1 MTEAQEATLTM
12 GNALE
17 EEMPPGPWEDEGQG
31 GLNGDKGD
39 NGDAPEVVWQ
49 DDEAVLTQ
57 QEPAEAETPG
67 PNLGPKL
74 SGAQPNGQPSAL
86 EVHQGSQGSPGS
98 QGEAAT
104 SPEFLTQGSGQ
115 PHLAETSAPPRR
127 GSVTSAKPQDVL
139 FTSALPPSEQFPSPQ
154 ESQGQKDEAPVSPA
168 VTIDVDSIKA
178 VPTTKGDAVPRSSES
193 KKSQGRR
200 GSLGSYRAE
209 TLLYD
214 RLGVDPTATDAEI
227 RNAYKRMALQL
238 HPDKGGDPESFK
250 QMKEAYEVL
259 SNHQKRTVYDLH
271 GMEGIKCM
279 EQAAQMEARMSDVTP
294 VLLIMM
300 ELAQTSALMR
310 GIVVTILTLL
320 GSMVVLPFI
329 LLTLKWD
336 GATSFS
342 WAVVFIPVWIF
353 QLVILCCQHVFLSM
367 QQLGA
372 PDEEDPEA
380 ARIHTKLKKEVRLLR
395 FQSCVTH
402 ALLISFEILLILRLE
417 GVMTA
422 SWVVVISPWLAL
434 EVWWFLFR
442 LYVSPVAWALS
453 DPQAATEAGVA
464 QAEVK
469 RTPLF
474 WLFLVGYLQAGV
486 FRFLTS
492 ILISARANADGHPH
506 AVSWWLVFLP
516 LYFSVVLFV
525 AIPCVERAVK
535 RRRQRHLL
543 RQEEDNPGSVAAKGC
558 VATVWLMMLWLATGK
573 FDGGAYSAA
582 WVFSPIF
589 FFVSLAVC
597 VLSMVI
603 ILARPQHFQRAAES
617 MGEAIGKP
625 AETE

>member
-1 MTEAQEATLTM
+1 MTDAQEATPTM
-12 GNALE
+12 GEKSAPQ
-17 EEMPPGPWEDEGQG
+17 EEMPPAGPWADEGQG
-31 GLNGDKGD
+31 DD
-39 NGDAPEVVWQ
+39 NADAPEVVWQ
-49 DDEAVLTQ
+49 DDEAVPKQ
-57 QEPAEAETPG
+57 QEPAAEQVETPG
-67 PNLGPKL
+67 PSLEG
-74 SGAQPNGQPSAL
+74 GQPDGSAEKGAL
-86 EVHQGSQGSPGS
+86 EVPAHAGSQESQES
-98 QGEAAT
+98 QGEVAAT
-104 SPEFLTQGSGQ
+104 SPEVPTAQE
-115 PHLAETSAPPRR
+115 ETSAPPRQA
-127 GSVTSAKPQDVL
+127 SVTSAKPEDVP
-139 FTSALPPSEQFPSPQ
+139 FTSALPPSEPTSPQ
-154 ESQGQKDEAPVSPA
+154 ESQDGHKKDEAPVSTPEA
-168 VTIDVDSIKA
+168 VTIDVDGVKA
-178 VPTTKGDAVPRSSES
+178 VPTTKGDATRTSEN
-193 KKSQGRR
+193 KKSEGRR
-200 GSLGSYRAE
+200 GSLGSYKAE

-214 RLGVDPTATDAEI
+214 RLGVEPTATDVEI

-238 HPDKGGDPESFK
+238 HPDKGGDPENFK
-250 QMKEAYEVL
+250 LMKEAYEVL

-279 EQAAQMEARMSDVTP
+279 EQAAQMETRMSDVTP
-294 VLLIMM
+294 MLLIMM
-300 ELAQTSALMR
+300 ELAQTNALMR
-310 GIVVTILTLL
+310 GVVLTIVTLL

-336 GATSFS
+336 GDTSFS

-422 SWVVVISPWLAL
+422 SWVVVICPWLAL

-442 LYVSPVAWALS
+442 IYVSPVAWALS
-453 DPQAATEAGVA
+453 DPQAATEAGA
-464 QAEVK
+464 THAEVR
-469 RTPLF
+469 RTPQFL
-474 WLFLVGYLQAGV
+474 LFLVGYLQAGF

-492 ILISARANADGHPH
+492 ILISARANAVGHPH

-516 LYFSVVLFV
+516 LYFSAALFV
-525 AIPCVERAVK
+525 AIPCLERVVK
-535 RRRQRHLL
+535 RRRQGLL
-543 RQEEDNPGSVAAKGC
+543 RQEEDNPGPVAAKGC
-558 VATVWLMMLWLATGK
+558 VAIVWLMMVWLAAGK
-573 FDGGAYSAA
+573 LDGGAYSAA
-582 WVFSPIF
+582 WVFWPIF

-597 VLSMVI
+597 VLGLVT

-617 MGEAIGKP
+617 MGEPIGKP

>member
-1 MTEAQEATLTM
+1 MTEAQEATPTM
-12 GNALE
+12 GE
-17 EEMPPGPWEDEGQG
+17 ESAPKKDEMPSGPWADEGQG
-31 GLNGDKGD
+31 PQGD
-39 NGDAPEVVWQ
+39 GDAPEVVWQ
-49 DDEAVLTQ
+49 DDEAVPTQ
-57 QEPAEAETPG
+57 QEPAQETPG
-67 PNLGPKL
+67 PNLEAPNLNLEG
-74 SGAQPNGQPSAL
+74 GQPDGQPSDKGAL
-86 EVHQGSQGSPGS
+86 EVPAHQGSQGS
-98 QGEAAT
+98 QGEVAAT
-104 SPEFLTQGSGQ
+104 SPELLTQ
-115 PHLAETSAPPRR
+115 ETSAPPRQ
-127 GSVTSAKPQDVL
+127 GSVTSAKPQDVP
-139 FTSALPPSEQFPSPQ
+139 FTSALPPSEPTSPQ
-154 ESQGQKDEAPVSPA
+154 ESQDGQKDEAPVSTPA
-168 VTIDVDSIKA
+168 VTIDVDSVKA
-178 VPTTKGDAVPRSSES
+178 VPTTKGDAKRSSES
-193 KKSQGRR
+193 KKSEGRR

-214 RLGVDPTATDAEI
+214 RLGVEPTATDAEI

-238 HPDKGGDPESFK
+238 HPDKGGDPENFK
-250 QMKEAYEVL
+250 LMREAYEVL

-300 ELAQTSALMR
+300 ELAQTNALMR
-310 GIVVTILTLL
+310 GIVVAIATLL

-336 GATSFS
+336 GDTSFS

-380 ARIHTKLKKEVRLLR
+380 ARTHTKLKKEVRLLR

-422 SWVVVISPWLAL
+422 LWVVVISPWLAL

-453 DPQAATEAGVA
+453 DPQAATEAGAA

-474 WLFLVGYLQAGV
+474 WLFLVGYLQAGF

-516 LYFSVVLFV
+516 LYFSVALFV
-525 AIPCVERAVK
+525 AIPCLERVVK
-535 RRRQRHLL
+535 RRRQGLL
-543 RQEEDNPGSVAAKGC
+543 RQEEDNPGPVAAKGC
-558 VATVWLMMLWLATGK
+558 VATVWLMMLWLAAGK

-597 VLSMVI
+597 IVGMVI

-617 MGEAIGKP
+617 MGEPIGKP